1 MPCPACGSQR
11 VRPSRPRGRR
21 EKFLRAWS
29 QGRYYECR
37 ECHWRAR
44 RARGGRDGSNTGI
57 DLRFWAVA
65 ALVGLGFLYV
75 LYRGG

>member
-44 RARGGRDGSNTGI
+44 LPRSARDASNAGI
-57 DLRFWAVA
+57 DLRFWTVA
-65 ALVGLGFLYV
+65 ALVGVGFLYV
-75 LYRGG
+75 LFRSG